1 MLKQRVITAALLLVI
16 LLFTLAVPT
25 PWPFLILLSVVAG
38 CALWEW
44 LRLSLVPGQSGIA
57 LAGGAVLTVLLLFLA
72 SQIVSSDP
80 GPRIGTFF
88 TFMTQVGMP
97 VVAVLWVV
105 GSTAAVLRAHTDSR
119 RHTTVLSVFGVLAV
133 VALWFALA
141 QFFVMFGA
149 WFLVSMMALIW
160 IADTAAYFAGKAF
173 GRHKLAPRVS
183 PGKTWQGA
191 LGGTAGATLWMAISS
206 QWAGSF
212 AAVLVDRWG
221 FFLMLL
227 FSVFL
232 AALSIVGD
240 LFESLLKRRAGVKD
254 SSQLLPG
261 HGGIYDRIDALF
273 PVAPVALVLVGVS

>member
-1 MLKQRVITAALLLVI
+1 MLKQRVITAALLLII

-25 PWPFLILLSVVAG
+25 PWPFLILVSVVAG
-38 CALWEW
+38 CSLWEW
-44 LRLSLVPGQSGIA
+44 LRLSLAPGQSWIA
-57 LAGGAVLTVLLLFLA
+57 LAAGGFVTVLLLILA
-72 SQIVSSDP
+72 AQVVSADP
-80 GPRIGTFF
+80 GPRISAFF
-88 TFMTQVGMP
+88 TFITQIGMP

-119 RHTTVLSVFGVLAV
+119 RHTTVLSLFGVVAV

-141 QFFVMFGA
+141 QFFVIFGA

-160 IADTAAYFAGKAF
+160 IADTTAYFVGKAF

-191 LGGTAGATLWMAISS
+191 AGGVAGATLWMAISS
-206 QWAGSF
+206 QWGTSF

-221 FFLMLL
+221 VVLMLL
-227 FSVFL
+227 FSAFL

-273 PVAPVALVLVGVS
+273 PVAPIALVLVGV